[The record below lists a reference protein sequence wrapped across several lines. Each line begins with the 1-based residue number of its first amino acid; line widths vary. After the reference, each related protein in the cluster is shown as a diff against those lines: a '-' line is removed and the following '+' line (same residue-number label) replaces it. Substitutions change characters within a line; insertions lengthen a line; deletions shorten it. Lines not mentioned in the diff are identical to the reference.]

1 MIFSEKINIISI
13 VKSIFKVLCLAISFF
28 LILQLIYVFVEEKPT
43 STTNL
48 EEELEL
54 TDLPEVV
61 VCMDPGFNNSA
72 LKKYGYN
79 IRYYWKGIRIRKKE
93 QEKFVGWNGD
103 KDYNK
108 SSHEILEE
116 ALLFP
121 KIQDILYGSFYGEN
135 DGPRDANVSFRM
147 LIVPFGR
154 CMVFSPPSQNGFGA
168 WPHGSPPWVRRC
180 A

>member
-1 MIFSEKINIISI
+1 M
-13 VKSIFKVLCLAISFF
+13 
-28 LILQLIYVFVEEKPT
+28 QLIIVFVDKKPT

-61 VCMDPGFNNSA
+61 VCMDPGFNNSV
-72 LKKYGYN
+72 LEKYGYN
-79 IRYYWKGIRIRKKE
+79 INYFWKGISFVSG
-93 QEKFVGWNGD
+93 EKFVGWNGD

-121 KIQDILYGSFYGEN
+121 KRQGHLSQAVYFEN
-135 DGPRDANVSFRM
+135 LDDFREAPVSFRM
-147 LIVPFGR
+147 LMAPYGR
-154 CMVFSPPSQNGFGA
+154 CMVVSPLSQEKENVGDFKPNTLSVIFSNATANQLRLSSANLRIFFMDKKKLTKI
-168 WPHGSPPWVRRC
+168 
-180 A
+180 

>member
-28 LILQLIYVFVEEKPT
+28 LILQLIYVFVDEKPT

-48 EEELEL
+48 DEMLDI
-54 TDLPEVV
+54 TDLPEVII
-61 VCMDPGFNNSA
+61 CMDPGFNNSV
-72 LKKYGYN
+72 LEKYGYN
-79 IRYYWKGIRIRKKE
+79 INYFWRGASTGPG
-93 QEKFVGWNGD
+93 EKFVGWNGD

-121 KIQDILYGSFYGEN
+121 KRQGHLSQAVYFEN
-135 DGPRDANVSFRM
+135 LDDFREAPVSFRM
-147 LIVPFGR
+147 PMAPYGR
-154 CMVFSPPSQNGFGA
+154 LRM
-168 WPHGSPPWVRRC
+168 R
-180 A
+180 